1 MVILLIYKKAF
12 DTVEHDILLAKVEHY
27 GICGMANN
35 WFKSYLFDRKQFV
48 SINGHISNQ
57 TSVKYGD
64 PQDSVL
70 GPLLFLIYINHL
82 NLAIKLFKV
91 HHFAED
97 TSLLD
102 FSKLL
107 NKLDKYINLHMK
119 NLTEWLDANKI
130 LLNVKKN

>member
-1 MVILLIYKKAF
+1 MVVLLIYKKAF
-12 DTVEHDILLAKVEHY
+12 DTVEHDILLARVEHY
-27 GICGMANN
+27 GISGMANN

-82 NLAIKLFKV
+82 NLSIKLFKV
-91 HHFAED
+91 YHFADD
-97 TSLLD
+97 TSVLG
-102 FSKLL
+102 FSKLV

-130 LLNVKKN
+130 LLNVKKK